1 MFEKNDKKTDKA
13 QEMRGGGGALNALHE
28 ARAEIHSVHEE
39 GTDGVQT
46 TLSGHGGALL
56 ALLSIIVMNLM
67 ETMTKHGIPAFI
79 AAKAITEAVKKGFEE
94 ANKK

>member
-1 MFEKNDKKTDKA
+1 MFERNDKKTDKA
-13 QEMRGGGGALNALHE
+13 QEMRGGGALNALHE

>member
-1 MFEKNDKKTDKA
+1 M
-13 QEMRGGGGALNALHE
+13 NALHE

-46 TLSGHGGALL
+46 TLSGPGGALL

-67 ETMTKHGIPAFI
+67 ETIEKLKCT
-79 AAKAITEAVKKGFEE
+79 TEKKGEE
-94 ANKK
+94 PETGDTPKK